1 MFVGQETILDM
12 PYPAARARLA
22 SLARAGWL
30 DTASGQ
36 AYSDGRAATIR
47 VGPFGPVLGA
57 SKLVRVRLVEPA
69 AHDHIAV
76 LPLRWEATGPAG
88 RLFPVLDA
96 DITLMP
102 AGEQTKLALT
112 GSYRPPLDG
121 IGATLDKIALHHLA
135 TATISSLL
143 RQIAHALTH
152 EHPPAPQLR
161 QL

>member
-1 MFVGQETILDM
+1 MFVSQETILEL
-12 PYPAARARLA
+12 PFPAVRARLA

-30 DTASGQ
+30 DTATGQ
-36 AYSDGRAATIR
+36 AYAEGHAATIR
-47 VGPFGPVLGA
+47 VGPFGQVPGA
-57 SKLVRVRLVEPA
+57 SKLVRVRFVESA

-102 AGEQTKLALT
+102 AGAQTKLVLT
-112 GSYRPPLDG
+112 ESYRPPLDG

-143 RQIAHALTH
+143 RQTAHALTR
-152 EHPPAPQLR
+152 EEPPTP
-161 QL
+161 

>member
-1 MFVGQETILDM
+1 MFVHQEFILDM
-12 PYPAARARLA
+12 PFPAARARLA

-36 AYSDGRAATIR
+36 AYAEGHVATIR
-47 VGPFGPVLGA
+47 VGPFGQALGA
-57 SKLVRVRLVEPA
+57 SKLVRVRFAEPA

-102 AGEQTKLALT
+102 AGEQTRLVLA

-121 IGATLDKIALHHLA
+121 AGATLDKIVLHHVA

-143 RQIAHALTH
+143 RQTAHALT
-152 EHPPAPQLR
+152 R
-161 QL
+161 QHRPGPRP